1 MIHSELVRESQA
13 MIAPLQDRRH
23 DSHLLIMA
31 AATLGDIAGMDSY
44 SHNLCGGHL
53 NFLRSAA

>member
-1 MIHSELVRESQA
+1 